1 MKRFYFLAASIGL
14 LAACSG
20 LEQPEQD
27 LLMDDGEDLVE
38 KIVFDVLPIKDGDD
52 PGTRASAVPNGS
64 TVNFAWEETDTVGIF
79 PDKGSQAFFSME
91 SGAGTSSASF
101 DGGGWALKQGTSYIS
116 YYPLVGEFYLDRTK
130 IPVSFVGQKQIGTS
144 SPFHGARYYL
154 ATEPTSSENGVLRFS
169 YSTLNT
175 IINVNATLPAGT
187 YTKASLTVSEP
198 LFVEEGT
205 YSLDEQTIVGKT
217 YSNVLKIDLE
227 DVTLTTQGVLPI
239 YIMSAPVDLKNKE
252 VTVMVISSDGKKYEC
267 VKTPS
272 KAYEAGT
279 RYGLTCD
286 NMEQSNAGNIVFADA
301 NIKAALVAAFDTE
314 GDGELSYMEAAAV
327 TSIEGVFGTKK
338 TYTSFDEF
346 QYFTGVETIPS
357 SMFEGWQISSIILP
371 ESVSGIGSYAFK
383 DCVKLTSISIP
394 NAVNYLNYYVFQ
406 GCSHLETITIPETMT
421 GFDSGAFSN
430 CSSLTSIIIPESVT
444 SIGSSAFSGCSSLTS
459 IVIPESVTSIG
470 STAFSG
476 CSSLTSIVIPE
487 SVTSIGNNTFSG
499 CSSLTSIII
508 PESVTSI
515 GSRAFFDCSS
525 LITISI
531 PQDVYRIEN
540 YTFSGCSS
548 LTSIII
554 PESVT
559 SIGSRAFY
567 GCGSLESVVLP
578 QNIYRIEDYTFQGCS
593 SLLSIDIP
601 ESVTSIGRN
610 AFRDCSSLRSVII
623 PEGVTIIEQEV
634 FFHCGSLSNIY
645 IPESVTSIG
654 ADAFADCS
662 SLTSVDFPD
671 ALNSIGV
678 EAFAGCSGL
687 TSVIIPESVTSIGDI
702 AFMGCNGLTS
712 FVCLAEVPPSSVT
725 YLTFYQTDYF
735 PIYVPSGSVSA
746 YKSADGWS
754 YYADRIQSVEGGDV
768 PPVDDGGDD

>member
-444 SIGSSAFSGCSSLTS
+444 SIGS
-459 IVIPESVTSIG
+459 
-470 STAFSG
+470 
-476 CSSLTSIVIPE
+476 
-487 SVTSIGNNTFSG
+487 
-499 CSSLTSIII
+499 
-508 PESVTSI
+508 
-515 GSRAFFDCSS
+515 
-525 LITISI
+525 
-531 PQDVYRIEN
+531 
-540 YTFSGCSS
+540 
-548 LTSIII
+548 
-554 PESVT
+554 
-559 SIGSRAFY
+559 RAFY